1 MFIMTTLINKI
12 PPRIICF
19 FLISNLL
26 ISCNPVNNQSKI
38 SIIFLK
44 EINETKDS
52 TIILDRPKLDY
63 TLVYYFDGNCG
74 QCLLNLK
81 LLSTML
87 SSTYSKMNVFFLSS
101 TKLNPEANKML
112 ELLSINYPILQESID
127 FYFESNPVP
136 INMISIINKNKQIV
150 YNSYIKDSSNLRL
163 KIEEINND
171 QSNYQ

>member
-1 MFIMTTLINKI
+1 
-12 PPRIICF
+12 
-19 FLISNLL
+19 
-26 ISCNPVNNQSKI
+26 
-38 SIIFLK
+38 
-44 EINETKDS
+44 
-52 TIILDRPKLDY
+52 
-63 TLVYYFDGNCG
+63 
-74 QCLLNLK
+74 
-81 LLSTML
+81 ML